1 MSICIACIHIMQVVC
16 HHQGNLY
23 LMVHLVEQLIEF
35 ALGRWLSILESALV
49 LLYLEI
55 EVLPPEYILVPAR
68 RLVSLFSLFTEQHFR
83 NLTREAGGGN
93 NQTLRVL
100 FQHALINTWPEMP
113 SLGIGDSRQ
122 LHPVVIARLIFRQ

>member
-1 MSICIACIHIMQVVC
+1 MQVVRRRRWD
-16 HHQGNLY
+16 L
-23 LMVHLVEQLIEF
+23 HLLVRAVEQLIAF
-35 ALGRWLSILESALV
+35 ALGRWLSILESALW
-49 LLYLEI
+49 LLQLEI

-83 NLTREAGGGN
+83 NLAREAGGGN
-93 NQTLRVL
+93 NQTFRVL

-122 LHPVVIARLIFRQ
+122 LHQVVIAGIIFRP

>member
-1 MSICIACIHIMQVVC
+1 MCICIACIHIMQVVRR
-16 HHQGNLY
+16 HHWDLH
-23 LMVHLVEQLIEF
+23 LLVHPVEQLIEF

-49 LLYLEI
+49 LLQLEI

-68 RLVSLFSLFTEQHFR
+68 RLVSLFCLFTEQHFR

-100 FQHALINTWPEMP
+100 FQTPLIHTWPESP
-113 SLGIGDSRQ
+113 SLPTRSPRA
-122 LHPVVIARLIFRQ
+122 LHPSL